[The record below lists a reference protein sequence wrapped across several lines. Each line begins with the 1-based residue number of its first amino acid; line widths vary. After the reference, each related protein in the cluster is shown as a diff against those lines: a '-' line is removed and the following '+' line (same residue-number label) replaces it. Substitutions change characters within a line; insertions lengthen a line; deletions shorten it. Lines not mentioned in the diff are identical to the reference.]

1 MRRLCGALALFL
13 AFVAC
18 SDRAAP
24 PAATTH
30 GALEGGAVAR
40 VGSVTI
46 SPALVAQVA
55 AAKQVEPRVA
65 LDDLVADAL
74 AAQAAEAQKLDRT
87 PATAWALR
95 SVRAKLT
102 AEKAREAA
110 RSLGPPTDAE
120 IAEASEVFWR
130 EVAMPE
136 RVRVVHAIAIRKEGD
151 LAGAVKAKAVANAI
165 HAAVA
170 GSTSP
175 EDFEAKAK
183 AVAHEGVEVVVQRL
197 PTFIADGR
205 TAEGAEQIMDPAFT
219 AASFKLAAGEVSAV
233 VESKSG
239 FHVIRSIERLPPNI
253 MSMDAR
259 RARFAEDALRVRAK
273 RDLEAR
279 LTASKKA
286 LPVEISPAV
295 DALLNEAAA
304 PAAP

>member
-1 MRRLCGALALFL
+1 MRRLGGALALFVAL
-13 AFVAC
+13 GAC

-30 GALEGGAVAR
+30 GALEGGVVAR
-40 VGSVTI
+40 VGAVTI

-55 AAKQVEPRVA
+55 AAKRVEPRVA
-65 LDDLVADAL
+65 LDDLIADAL
-74 AAQAAEAQKLDRT
+74 AAQGAEAQKLDRT
-87 PATAWALR
+87 PAVAWALR

-102 AEKAREAA
+102 AERAREAA

-136 RVRVVHAIAIRKEGD
+136 RVRVVHAIALRKEGD
-151 LAGAVKAKAVANAI
+151 LAAAVKAKAVANAL

-170 GSTSP
+170 ASTSP
-175 EDFEAKAK
+175 EDFEEKAK
-183 AVAHEGVEVVVQRL
+183 AVPHEGVEVVVQRL
-197 PTFIADGR
+197 PAFIADGR

-219 AASFKLAAGEVSAV
+219 AAAFKLAPGEVSGV

-239 FHVIRSIERLPPNI
+239 FHVIRSIERLPANI

-259 RARFAEDALRVRAK
+259 RARFADDALRVRAK

-279 LTASKKA
+279 INAWKKSLA
-286 LPVEISPAV
+286 VEISPAV